1 MRAARETFASRL
13 GFIATMIGVA
23 VGLGNVWRFPYMV
36 GRFGG
41 AAFVLVYLLLAL
53 VIGVPALMAEWSL
66 GRHTRQGSVGAFE
79 AAGLP
84 GGRKLGWLFFLA
96 VTAATG
102 YYSNAIGWV
111 VYHALAQATALFG
124 FGFDPSGILPPEEG
138 FSSTALVLQLA
149 LTSGVILGCL
159 VVLVRGLRSGIERV
173 SSVITPLL
181 FVILVALVVRGV
193 TLPGGSEGV
202 SWFLLK
208 FEPGDLNAAVVMA
221 ALGQVVFSLA
231 LGGTFMVVY
240 GSYLEDGESLRA
252 GALWTVLG
260 DTGAGLLAGLA
271 IFPAV
276 FALGLEPGS
285 GPGLIFETLPRVFGQ
300 MPAGSFFGLLFFSA
314 LAGAAY
320 LSAVAAFE
328 VLVVGLMDN
337 TELERRSAAWLVAG
351 VVLLFAIPPMI
362 NLRIFIP
369 WDLTFGT
376 GFQTFGALVAA
387 VTVGWALNRGDA
399 LRQLAEDPAADATVD
414 PATEAAASPST
425 RLLYLWIRFVVP
437 GAIMTVGAWWLLTEV
452 LGIVGSA

>member
-1 MRAARETFASRL
+1 MRAARETFTSRL

-66 GRHTRQGSVGAFE
+66 GRHTRRGSVGAFE

-102 YYSNAIGWV
+102 YYSTAIGWV
-111 VYHALAQATALFG
+111 VYHALAQSAALLG
-124 FGFDPSGILPPEEG
+124 AGFDPSAILPPEEG
-138 FSSTALVLQLA
+138 FSSSALLLQLTF
-149 LTSGVILGCL
+149 TSLVILGCL
-159 VVLVRGLRSGIERV
+159 VVLLRGLRSGIERV
-173 SSVITPLL
+173 STVITPLL
-181 FVILVALVVRGV
+181 FLILVVLVVRGV
-193 TLPGGSEGV
+193 TLPGGAEGV

-252 GALWTVLG
+252 GAVWTVLG

-285 GPGLIFETLPRVFGQ
+285 GPGLIFETLPRVFER
-300 MPAGSFFGLLFFSA
+300 MPAGHFFGLLFFTA

-328 VLVVGLMDN
+328 VLVVGLTDN
-337 TELERRSAAWLVAG
+337 TNLGRRQAAWLVAG
-351 VVLLFAIPPMI
+351 VVLLFAVPPMI

-376 GFQTFGALVAA
+376 GFQTFGAFVAA
-387 VTVGWALNRGDA
+387 LTVGWALSRSEA
-399 LRQLAEDPAADATVD
+399 LRQLSED
-414 PATEAAASPST
+414 PATEAATSTST

-437 GAIMTVGAWWLLTEV
+437 GAILAVGTWWLLTEV
-452 LGIVGSA
+452 LGIVGSV

>member
-1 MRAARETFASRL
+1 M
-13 GFIATMIGVA
+13 
-23 VGLGNVWRFPYMV
+23 
-36 GRFGG
+36 
-41 AAFVLVYLLLAL
+41 
-53 VIGVPALMAEWSL
+53 
-66 GRHTRQGSVGAFE
+66 
-79 AAGLP
+79 
-84 GGRKLGWLFFLA
+84 
-96 VTAATG
+96 
-102 YYSNAIGWV
+102 
-111 VYHALAQATALFG
+111 
-124 FGFDPSGILPPEEG
+124 
-138 FSSTALVLQLA
+138 
-149 LTSGVILGCL
+149 
-159 VVLVRGLRSGIERV
+159 
-173 SSVITPLL
+173 
-181 FVILVALVVRGV
+181 
-193 TLPGGSEGV
+193 

-208 FEPGDLNAAVVMA
+208 FEPGDLSAAVVMA

-240 GSYLEDGESLRA
+240 GSYLEDSESLRA

-300 MPAGSFFGLLFFSA
+300 MPAGNFFGLLFFLA

-337 TELERRSAAWLVAG
+337 TKLERRRAGWLVAG
-351 VVLLFAIPPMI
+351 VVLLFAVPPMI

-387 VTVGWALNRGDA
+387 VTVGWALSRADA
-399 LRQLAEDPAADATVD
+399 LRQLAEDPAA
-414 PATEAAASPST
+414 EAAGSPST
-425 RLLYLWIRFVVP
+425 RILYLWIRFVVP
-437 GAIMTVGAWWLLTEV
+437 GAIVAVGAWWLLTEV